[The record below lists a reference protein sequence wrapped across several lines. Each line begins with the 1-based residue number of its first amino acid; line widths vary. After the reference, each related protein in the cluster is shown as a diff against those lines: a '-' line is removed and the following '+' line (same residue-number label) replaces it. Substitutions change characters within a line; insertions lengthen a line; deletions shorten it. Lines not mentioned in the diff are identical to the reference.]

1 MRKLPVGDALRKRA
15 KQLGVAMETDQSV
28 VVPSCGNVPLIAE
41 DYELQR
47 RVLEAE
53 RHMREHRLWLVA
65 VISAIASL
73 VSAVAAW
80 LAVIK

>member
-1 MRKLPVGDALRKRA
+1 MWKLPVGEELRKRA
-15 KQLGVAMETDQSV
+15 KQLGVAIETDQSV
-28 VVPSCGNVPLIAE
+28 LVAGHGNVPLIAE
-41 DYELQR
+41 DHELQR

-80 LAVIK
+80 LAVLK